1 MAVLS
6 QPLNTIVEPLPHPP
20 GQQSD
25 RTKSLT
31 AASQLA
37 ERHLDGSKSPPPV
50 SHSRRHASSVS
61 ITGSAPRHQR
71 TPSILSRAV
80 AALDRTQSVI
90 ASIGEPV
97 IRNRQSNPALARLS
111 LNAGSHQQLRDEP
124 ASPDRPTAF
133 SNPSTQSLL
142 SNPGGDSQSAA
153 TSFSSAQHSPSQPP
167 NGLNSDSHSP
177 KMHQTSSR
185 LLRMTDDERP
195 FTRVCSPLSL
205 DDSDSLPSFL
215 CLFVSCF
222 PFSFPSFCLSSSTFP
237 RSSFPRLI
245 LWSGRSYAGH
255 ICLASISPLQ
265 CYWTLISSINLPSFF
280 LALYCPSQCLT

>member
-31 AASQLA
+31 AASQPA
-37 ERHLDGSKSPPPV
+37 ERHLEGSKAPPPV

-71 TPSILSRAV
+71 TSSSILSRAV

-90 ASIGEPV
+90 ASISEPV

-142 SNPGGDSQSAA
+142 STPGDSQSAS

-167 NGLNSDSHSP
+167 NGLNSDSPSP

-195 FTRVCSPLSL
+195 FTRVCSSNTGW
-205 DDSDSLPSFL
+205 F
-215 CLFVSCF
+215 
-222 PFSFPSFCLSSSTFP
+222 
-237 RSSFPRLI
+237 
-245 LWSGRSYAGH
+245 
-255 ICLASISPLQ
+255 
-265 CYWTLISSINLPSFF
+265 
-280 LALYCPSQCLT
+280 